1 MATDTSID
9 WIAPTKSK
17 TWRCTKNG
25 CKARC
30 KTDLEHSNVQFTNEH
45 CDHETQSD
53 RYMTIKEFRRNCN
66 RRGADDLFQKPLKIM
81 RKELQ
86 NINAHLETGDI
97 ERVRK
102 AVYHERRKQLPTL
115 PNSRAETHDRI
126 DQHQVTSCRGEPMI
140 HVNDAAKGIIIL
152 TTRTNMQLLCD
163 RNAQIFGDG
172 AFKTCPR
179 FFYQLYTLRAYK
191 NGRYVACVFV
201 LLPSKAQD
209 AYVDMFEHIKTKAE
223 NFGIV
228 FQPQDVTLD
237 FEKATH
243 AAAKSI

>member
-1 MATDTSID
+1 
-9 WIAPTKSK
+9 
-17 TWRCTKNG
+17 
-25 CKARC
+25 
-30 KTDLEHSNVQFTNEH
+30 
-45 CDHETQSD
+45 
-53 RYMTIKEFRRNCN
+53 
-66 RRGADDLFQKPLKIM
+66 
-81 RKELQ
+81 
-86 NINAHLETGDI
+86 
-97 ERVRK
+97 
-102 AVYHERRKQLPTL
+102 
-115 PNSRAETHDRI
+115 
-126 DQHQVTSCRGEPMI
+126 MI